1 VPLACDSERA
11 PEPTDPRQSPTP
23 DDGLDSIVGFHGLR
37 PIRRGRRPL
46 VISKP
51 PKPVGQMTYSEIDR
65 WAGELVDGMAAALE
79 Q

>member
-1 VPLACDSERA
+1 VPEHDQLQEGRQ
-11 PEPTDPRQSPTP
+11 PNDP
-23 DDGLDSIVGFHGLR
+23 DIVAFHGLR

-79 Q
+79 QWAALSVAR